1 MECPL
6 VVCPTEAVSVQE
18 CLAAPWVDLPMECN
32 QDPLAQ
38 VDKDLLMLVEPPT
51 QETYS
56 EAHPAVDLLADKVA
70 SLNDQNPSLNRY
82 YLAFSKH

>member
-1 MECPL
+1 MEC
-6 VVCPTEAVSVQE
+6 S
-18 CLAAPWVDLPMECN
+18 

-56 EAHPAVDLLADKVA
+56 EVLPAVDLSVHKAE
-70 SLNDQNPSLNRY
+70 SLNDQNPLLNRY